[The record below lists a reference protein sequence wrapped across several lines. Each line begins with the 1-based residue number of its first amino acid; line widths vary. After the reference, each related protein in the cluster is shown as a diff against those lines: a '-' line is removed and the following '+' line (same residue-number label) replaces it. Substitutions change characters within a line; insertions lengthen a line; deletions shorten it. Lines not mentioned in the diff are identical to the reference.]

1 MLLCFLLVQKLQNLS
16 EDTTDSAILPQQSRD
31 SFAIADFYP
40 SNFLLIQQ
48 ENGLPRFLSGTDWC
62 KHALRHIQT
71 HSQCFARSHR
81 IGKVAAELQRHSP
94 PAAAGAF
101 S

>member
-48 ENGLPRFLSGTDWC
+48 ENGLPRFLSTGC
-62 KHALRHIQT
+62 R
-71 HSQCFARSHR
+71 RSLGR
-81 IGKVAAELQRHSP
+81 RRMPKRMKSVWMESDYPVLCSFVI
-94 PAAAGAF
+94 
-101 S
+101 